1 MTLNHSVSRNPFSS
15 LVGLLFVVL
24 IGSFLVGCVTVRM
37 MMPDGMMP
45 VLDTKGCTYTVF
57 KGDALWTVVP
67 EEKVLPPRGSYALR
81 VDPKTSRVAA
91 RVYIPEQILTSFD
104 VGEGALWV
112 AAGDYAPEIY
122 KLDPDTGRVVAS
134 VRVGPINIFG
144 SPIRLAVGA
153 GAVWAVRGG
162 DLFRMDPQ
170 SNEVISIPLSRYV
183 LDVTIV
189 ENTVWVHLFDQSSI
203 SRIDARTGQL
213 AATIVAPPD
222 DLGITSREFFG
233 SFSTAERPAW
243 SRWMAAGAD
252 GMWVLLHFGKRLPQY
267 VGRVDLQLNRIVAT
281 NQGQF
286 EAIITDIAASEAA
299 IWVSVFNKGW
309 FSGTTHYSIVELDP
323 KTTFVKRKIPYA
335 SVSSIYSAMPTMAV
349 GAGTMWVCLP
359 DSGLYRVPL
368 SAGKETETHF

>member
-1 MTLNHSVSRNPFSS
+1 MT
-15 LVGLLFVVL
+15 
-24 IGSFLVGCVTVRM
+24 I
-37 MMPDGMMP
+37 PDEMTP
-45 VLDTKGCTYTVF
+45 ILDTKGCTYTVF
-57 KGDALWTVVP
+57 KEEALWTVVP
-67 EEKVLPPRGSYALR
+67 EEKLLPPRGSYALR
-81 VDPKTSRVAA
+81 VDPKTSRVTA

-122 KLDPDTGRVVAS
+122 KIDPDTSRVVAS
-134 VRVGPINIFG
+134 VRVGPISIFG
-144 SPIRLAVGA
+144 SPVRLAVGA

-162 DLFRMDPQ
+162 DLFRVDPK
-170 SNEVISIPLSRYV
+170 SNDVTSIPLSRYV

-189 ENTVWVHLFDQSSI
+189 ENTVWVHLFDQSTI

-213 AATIVAPPD
+213 AAATVAPPD
-222 DLGITSREFFG
+222 HLDITSRDFFG
-233 SFSTAERPAW
+233 SFAAAERPAW
-243 SRWMAAGAD
+243 SRWMTAGAD
-252 GMWVLLHFGKRLPQY
+252 GMWVLLHFGKSLPQY
-267 VGRVDLQLNRIVAT
+267 VGRVDLQLNQIVAT

-299 IWVSVFNKGW
+299 IWVSAFNKGW
-309 FSGTTHYSIVELDP
+309 FSVTTHYSIVELDP

-368 SAGKETETHF
+368 GSGKEMKGYF